1 MALGLDHSGFDHL
14 HIYKVYIYTERKQL
28 TTTVHILPCTRKIY
42 SIVHL
47 HKYQSFTQSLFLM
60 VKKWHI
66 CTNGVWFYH
75 SGVLFRNP
83 KCRTEGALCA
93 QVQFSWEEQKG

>member
-1 MALGLDHSGFDHL
+1 
-14 HIYKVYIYTERKQL
+14 
-28 TTTVHILPCTRKIY
+28 
-42 SIVHL
+42 
-47 HKYQSFTQSLFLM
+47 M
-60 VKKWHI
+60 VNICHI

-93 QVQFSWEEQKG
+93 QVQFSWEGAEGVVPGGEKSAINTTHPPLLWSTFLKTRKTHVTLFWRVILQRGAKLSV